1 MEGLGRKIIV
11 GLAILLA
18 IAVAT
23 RLAWTLLRPALPFLI
38 GVLVILIVFRLLWN
52 RRGGW

>member
-23 RLAWTLLRPALPFLI
+23 RLAWTLLRPAVPFLI
-38 GVLVILIVFRLLWN
+38 VVLVILMVLQMLRN
-52 RRGGW
+52 RHGGW